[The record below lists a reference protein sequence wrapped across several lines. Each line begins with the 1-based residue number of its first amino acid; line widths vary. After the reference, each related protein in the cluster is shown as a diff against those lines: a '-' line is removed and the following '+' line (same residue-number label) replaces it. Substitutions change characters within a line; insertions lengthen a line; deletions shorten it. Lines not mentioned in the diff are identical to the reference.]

1 MDMWFDHVTLSRVQF
16 GFTALFHILWPV
28 LTVGLSV
35 FLVVFEALWL
45 KTHDTDYYYHARF
58 WSKLLLLN
66 FGIGVVSGIPL
77 EFQFGTNWS
86 EFAVVTGDFMGN
98 ILGFEAAMAFM
109 LEAGFIGI
117 MMFGWRRVAPG
128 IHLFA
133 TVMVATGASLSAFW
147 IMSAS
152 AWMQTPA
159 GVHLEQGRFVVDSYF
174 DAIFSPAMPTS
185 VAHMWFACLETSL
198 FVIGGISAWYLL
210 QGRHAGF
217 FLKSFKFAVLG
228 AAIVTPAQIILG
240 DASGVVMAEHQP
252 AKLAASEAHWE
263 TNPPGEGAPW
273 AVLAWPDTGAQ
284 RNRWAVE
291 IPAALSLLTTHS
303 LTGRVTGLRE
313 FARVDQP
320 PVLVP
325 FYALRIMVA
334 IGVWLLLLTVWTLW
348 RWLRGRALQQE
359 RRLLKLWLASL
370 PLGYIAVETGWL
382 LRETGRQPWVV
393 HGLLRTGDAAS
404 ALPAGSVAA
413 SLLAYLVIYGTLL
426 TVFLVFARRLVRRG
440 PDLQAPVPALHPSS
454 PLRTAPGTAV
464 VADDAAPRSQP

>member
-35 FLVVFEALWL
+35 FLVAVETLWL
-45 KTHDTDYYYHARF
+45 KTHDTDYYHHARF

-109 LEAGFIGI
+109 LEAGFFGI

-147 IMSAS
+147 IMAAS

-159 GVHLEQGRFVVDSYF
+159 GVHLEQGRLVVDSYF
-174 DAIFSPAMPTS
+174 DAIFSPAMPAS
-185 VAHMWFACLETSL
+185 VAHMWVACLETSL

-210 QGRHAGF
+210 RHRHVDF
-217 FLKSFKFAVLG
+217 FLKSFKLAVIG

-240 DASGVVMAEHQP
+240 DASGLVVAENQP

-263 TNPPGEGAPW
+263 TNPPGTSAAW
-273 AVLAWPDTGAQ
+273 ALLAWPDADAQ
-284 RNRWAVE
+284 RNRWAIE
-291 IPAALSLLTTHS
+291 IPAALSLLTTHTF
-303 LTGRVTGLRE
+303 TGRVTGLKE
-313 FARVDQP
+313 FDRADQP

-334 IGVWLLLLTVWTLW
+334 IGVWLLLLSVWTVW
-348 RWLRGRALQQE
+348 RWHRGRALEQE
-359 RRLLKLWLASL
+359 RRLLTLWLASL

-382 LRETGRQPWVV
+382 LREVGRQPWVV
-393 HGLLRTGDAAS
+393 HGLIRTADAAS
-404 ALPAGSVAA
+404 ALPAYAVAA
-413 SLLAYLVIYGTLL
+413 SLLAYLVIYVTLL

-454 PLRTAPGTAV
+454 PLRSAPGTV
-464 VADDAAPRSQP
+464 VAADDAAPRS